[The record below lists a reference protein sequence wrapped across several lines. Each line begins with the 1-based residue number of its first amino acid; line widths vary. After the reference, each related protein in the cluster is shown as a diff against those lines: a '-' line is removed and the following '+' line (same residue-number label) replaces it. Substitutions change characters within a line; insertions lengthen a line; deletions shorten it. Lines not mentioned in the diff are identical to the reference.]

1 MTFSLQ
7 QQRAIITGASSGIG
21 KATALSFAQAGCNL
35 ILVSRSKERLTAVG
49 DLVSGF
55 GVEATVYPLDLSQL
69 SQVQSHFQAIA
80 EKFGPIDL
88 LINNAGMG
96 YTNLLRDTPLTDWQ
110 QVLDLNL
117 TSVFQATMGIL
128 PSMRD
133 RKKGT
138 IINIA
143 SIAAKMAFPE
153 WGAYCVSKAAL
164 VTWAKVVAMEERAN
178 GIRVMTISPG
188 SVNTPIWDTATVK
201 ADFDRSSMLTPEI
214 VAQMILQAALLPAEA
229 VIDEMTIM
237 PSAGTL

>member
-1 MTFSLQ
+1 M
-7 QQRAIITGASSGIG
+7 
-21 KATALSFAQAGCNL
+21 
-35 ILVSRSKERLTAVG
+35 
-49 DLVSGF
+49 
-55 GVEATVYPLDLSQL
+55 GV
-69 SQVQSHFQAIA
+69 
-80 EKFGPIDL
+80 
-88 LINNAGMG
+88 
-96 YTNLLRDTPLTDWQ
+96 
-110 QVLDLNL
+110 
-117 TSVFQATMGIL
+117 L

-143 SIAAKMAFPE
+143 SIAAKIAFPE
-153 WGAYCVSKAAL
+153 WGGYCVSKAAL

-201 ADFDRSSMLTPEI
+201 EDFDRSSMLTPEV